1 MKRVVVYF
9 SIVVTMFLFCGCD
22 FEVDNVQQS
31 TTIIGRWRWI
41 STMKVIP
48 FSDTNPATPLNT
60 CINESLIFQEDGC
73 WKKIENDILVD
84 SGSFTIG
91 HVVYINQSN
100 VKCDYDSLGYYVNK
114 IPVVDGVDF
123 FKINNDTLVFCSYF
137 ACRWTSY
144 TLKHAGT
151 KRWVKVN

>member
-1 MKRVVVYF
+1 MKKLVVYF

-22 FEVDNVQQS
+22 YDVDNVQQS
-31 TTIIGRWRWI
+31 TTIIGRWRWF

-60 CINESLIFQEDGC
+60 GINEFLIFQEDGC

-84 SGSFTIG
+84 SGSYTIG
-91 HVVYINQSN
+91 HGVYINPSN
-100 VKCDYDSLGYYVNK
+100 VKFDYDSLGYFVNK
-114 IPVVDGVDF
+114 IPVDKGVDF
-123 FKINNDTLVFCSYF
+123 FEISNDTLVFSSSF